1 MNLKH
6 ILKSIN
12 ITVLLTILFAT
23 LSCSTAS
30 VQSLKYND
38 DKENLIEVTPVVKD
52 YVSNVVKPVLDSYPE
67 KDKLSVLIK
76 VSKMLTDEKTG
87 VNKNSI
93 KPSSYIYYNL
103 LEKVKLGFLV
113 SFTMSVEQKRN
124 LKDWHEKYM
133 KKDPADVFFA
143 PSADEIT
150 KYKAAFGCS
159 HYARSFIAVV
169 KALGLMNKPED
180 LRYVVSCVSKDYN
193 EAVRKLDNKMTINGH
208 QFVMVDIKS
217 KWFAID
223 TSKSEWVAM
232 PENFSPDSIQPPHNI
247 SVQFTSYPGISF
259 LLRKVGKDYNDDCN
273 DNSRARLMN
282 IYRSGNIMNSNFGW
296 EKFVTAEH
304 HDDLTTQ

>member
-169 KALGLMNKPED
+169 KALGLIDKPEE
-180 LRYVVSCVSKDYN
+180 LRYVISSKADDYN
-193 EAVRKLDNKMTINGH
+193 KALEKMDSEMTINGH
-208 QFVMVDIKS
+208 QFVMAKIDS
-217 KWFAID
+217 KWIAIN
-223 TSKSEWVAM
+223 TSNSEWIAM
-232 PENFSPDSIQPPHNI
+232 PEVFSPDSFIPPKNI
-247 SVQFTSYPGISF
+247 PIRFESYPDVTF
-259 LLRKVGKDYNDDCN
+259 LLRKIGKDYNDDCN
-273 DNSRARLMN
+273 DTSLAALMN
-282 IYRSGNIMNSNFGW
+282 ISRSGNPQDSNFKWDRFEG
-296 EKFVTAEH
+296 TN
-304 HDDLTTQ
+304 